1 MRTSLKTALKSF
13 SAAAMMAAVA
23 SLSVLPATAHAG
35 LFDDEEARKAI
46 LDIRNKIDALQ
57 KDVANKSDKSS
68 ALSLSDQN
76 DQLRQEIARLRGQVE
91 VLSNE
96 LANTQQRQKDF
107 YVDLDARL
115 RKLEPQ
121 KVTIDGKESSVDL
134 NEQKT
139 YDAALNMFKGGDY
152 KGAGA
157 AFNDFLKRYPQS
169 GYAPSAQYWVG
180 NSLYAQRDY
189 KGAIAAQQV
198 VVKNYPDSPKV
209 ADAMLNIGSSYVE
222 LKDKAAAKKAWD
234 ALIAKYPESPA
245 AQTGKEK
252 LATLK

>member
-1 MRTSLKTALKSF
+1 
-13 SAAAMMAAVA
+13 MAV
-23 SLSVLPATAHAG
+23 PAHAG
-35 LFDDEEARKAI
+35 LFDDDEARKAI
-46 LDIRNKIDALQ
+46 LDLRGKVDALQ
-57 KDVANKSDKSS
+57 QELANKADKNS
-68 ALSLSDQN
+68 ALSLSDQG
-76 DQLRQEIARLRGQVE
+76 DQLRQEIARLRGEVE

-107 YVDLDARL
+107 YIDLDTRL

-121 KVTIDGKESSVDL
+121 KVTIDGKEASVDL

-139 YDAALNMFKGGDY
+139 YDAALNLFKGGDY

-157 AFNDFLKRYPQS
+157 AFADFLKRYPQS
-169 GYAPSAQYWVG
+169 GYAASAQYWVG

-198 VVKNYPDSPKV
+198 VIKTYPDSPKV
-209 ADAMLNIGSSYVE
+209 ADAMLNIGSCYVE
-222 LKDKAAAKKAWD
+222 LKDKATAKKTWD
-234 ALIAKYPESPA
+234 ALIAKYPDSPA

>member
-1 MRTSLKTALKSF
+1 ML
-13 SAAAMMAAVA
+13 AVVA
-23 SLSVLPATAHAG
+23 CLPMTAHAG
-35 LFDDEEARKAI
+35 LFDDDEARKAI
-46 LDIRNKIDALQ
+46 LDLRSKVDALQ
-57 KDVANKSDKSS
+57 KDVANKTDKTS

-76 DQLRQEIARLRGQVE
+76 DQLRQEIARLRGQIE
-91 VLSNE
+91 VLTNE
-96 LANTQQRQKDF
+96 LSNTQQRQKDF

-115 RKLEPQ
+115 HKLEPQ

-134 NEQKT
+134 NEQKS
-139 YDAALNMFKGGDY
+139 YDAALNLFKGGDY

-180 NSLYAQRDY
+180 NALYAQRDY
-189 KGAIAAQQV
+189 KGAIAAQQAV
-198 VVKNYPDSPKV
+198 MKNYPDSPKV
-209 ADAMLNIGSSYVE
+209 ADAMLNIGSSYIE
-222 LKDKAAAKKAWD
+222 LKDKAAAKKSLD

>member
-13 SAAAMMAAVA
+13 SAAALMAAVA
-23 SLSVLPATAHAG
+23 GLSVLPATAHAG

-46 LDIRNKIDALQ
+46 LDIRSKIDALQ

-76 DQLRQEIARLRGQVE
+76 DKLLQEIARLRGQVE

-107 YVDLDARL
+107 YVDLDARV

>member
-1 MRTSLKTALKSF
+1 MRTSLKTKFKSV
-13 SAAAMMAAVA
+13 SAAAMLAAVA
-23 SLSVLPATAHAG
+23 CLPMTAHAG
-35 LFDDEEARKAI
+35 LFDDDEARKAI
-46 LDIRNKIDALQ
+46 LDLRNKVDSLQ
-57 KDVANKSDKSS
+57 KDMANKSDKNS

-76 DQLRQEIARLRGQVE
+76 DQLRQEIARLRGQIE
-91 VLSNE
+91 VLTNE
-96 LANTQQRQKDF
+96 LSNTQQRQKDF

-121 KVTIDGKESSVDL
+121 KVNIDGKEASVDL
-134 NEQKT
+134 NEQKS
-139 YDAALNMFKGGDY
+139 YDAALNLFKGGDY

-180 NSLYAQRDY
+180 NALYAQRDY
-189 KGAIAAQQV
+189 KGAIAAQQAV
-198 VVKNYPDSPKV
+198 AKNYPDSPKV
-209 ADAMLNIGSSYVE
+209 ADAMLNIGSSYIE
-222 LKDKAAAKKAWD
+222 LKDKAAAKKSLD

>member
-13 SAAAMMAAVA
+13 SAAALVAAVA
-23 SLSVLPATAHAG
+23 SLSVLPATARAG
-35 LFDDEEARKAI
+35 LFDDDEARKAI
-46 LDIRNKIDALQ
+46 LDIRSKIDALQ
-57 KDVANKSDKSS
+57 KDVANKADKNS

-76 DQLRQEIARLRGQVE
+76 DRLLQEIARLRGQVE

-222 LKDKAAAKKAWD
+222 LRDKAAAKKAWD

>member
-1 MRTSLKTALKSF
+1 MRTSLKTKFKSV
-13 SAAAMMAAVA
+13 SAAAMLAAVA
-23 SLSVLPATAHAG
+23 CLPMTAHAG
-35 LFDDEEARKAI
+35 LFDDDEARKAI
-46 LDIRNKIDALQ
+46 LDLRNKVDSLQ
-57 KDVANKSDKSS
+57 KDMANKSDKNS

-76 DQLRQEIARLRGQVE
+76 DQLRQEIARLRGQIE
-91 VLSNE
+91 VLTNE
-96 LANTQQRQKDF
+96 LSNTQQRQKDF

-121 KVTIDGKESSVDL
+121 KVNIDGKESSVDL
-134 NEQKT
+134 NEQKS
-139 YDAALNMFKGGDY
+139 YDAALNLFKGGDY

-180 NSLYAQRDY
+180 NALYAQRDY
-189 KGAIAAQQV
+189 KGAIAAQQAV
-198 VVKNYPDSPKV
+198 AKNYPDSPKV
-209 ADAMLNIGSSYVE
+209 ADAMLNIGSSYIE
-222 LKDKAAAKKAWD
+222 LKDKAAAKKSLD